1 MLGASKRSRPEQS
14 AVKIALP
21 RHAVYEH
28 LQGEHS
34 SFASVDTDKSSG
46 IMQRE
51 INRHKV
57 IFPFTLNTNRKKLVL
72 RGYDKHSVYKTKL

>member
-14 AVKIALP
+14 AVQTALP
-21 RHAVYEH
+21 RHTVYEH

-34 SFASVDTDKSSG
+34 SLASVDTDKSSG

-51 INRHKV
+51 INRHRV
-57 IFPFTLNTNRKKLVL
+57 ILPFTLNTNRKKLVL
-72 RGYDKHSVYKTKL
+72 RGSDKHSV

>member
-21 RHAVYEH
+21 RHVVYEH

-51 INRHKV
+51 INRHEF
-57 IFPFTLNTNRKKLVL
+57 ILPDNTLNTMREKLVL
-72 RGYDKHSVYKTKL
+72 RGYDKHSV